1 MIVGVP
7 KETFPGENRVALIP
21 ANVPTLGKSGIEVLV
36 EPGAGTAAG
45 FSDDAYREKG
55 ARIAEDRKAV
65 FAGAEAIAQVR
76 AGGANPEAG
85 AADRD
90 LFREGQAVI
99 AFLEP
104 LADPE
109 SAEAL
114 AGRGISLFSME
125 LIPRITRAQSMDALS
140 SMANIGGYLA
150 VLLAATELPKFFPM
164 FMTAAGTISAAKV
177 LVIGAGVAGLQAIAT
192 AKRLGAVV
200 EAYDIRPA
208 VKEQIESLG
217 ARFVE
222 LPMESES
229 AEDAGGYAKE
239 QTEEQKRKQ
248 AELMADHVRASDVV
262 ITTAAVPGKRSPVL
276 IPASVVEGMQPGAV
290 IVDLAAE
297 KGGNCELTVPGE
309 TVERHGVTLVG
320 PLNLPSRLAFHASQ
334 MYSKNMSTFLA
345 HLTEEGSLSLDREDE
360 IIQGSLVA
368 RGGKVVHPS
377 VLRALGREEG
387 GGE

>member
-7 KETFPGENRVALIP
+7 KETFPGENRTALIP
-21 ANVPTLGKSGIEVLV
+21 ANIPTLGKYGIEVLI
-36 EPGAGTAAG
+36 ESGAGVAAG
-45 FSDDAYREKG
+45 FPDDAYREKG
-55 ARIAEDRKAV
+55 ARIAGERAEIFGKAD
-65 FAGAEAIAQVR
+65 AIAQVR
-76 AGGANPEAG
+76 AAGANPEAG
-85 AADRD
+85 GADLPLLRG
-90 LFREGQAVI
+90 GQALI

-109 SAEAL
+109 AAEKV
-114 AGRGISLFSME
+114 AGTGVSLFSME
-125 LIPRITRAQSMDALS
+125 MIPRITRAQSMDALS
-140 SMANIGGYLA
+140 SMANIAGYLA
-150 VLLAATELPKFFPM
+150 VLLGATTLPKFFPM
-164 FMTAAGTISAAKV
+164 FMTAAGTISAARV

-208 VKEQIESLG
+208 VKEQIQSLG

-222 LPMESES
+222 LPMEAGD
-229 AEDAGGYAKE
+229 AEDSGGYAKE

-276 IPASVVEGMQPGAV
+276 IPASVVEGMQPGSV
-290 IVDLAAE
+290 IVDIAAE

-309 TVERHGVTLVG
+309 TVVRHGVTIVG

-360 IIQGSLVA
+360 IIRGSLVA
-368 RGGKVVHPS
+368 RGGKIVHPA
-377 VLRALGREEG
+377 VLQALGRS
-387 GGE
+387 